1 MWVLH
6 LEWAEQFKSE
16 VTEFEGVVL
25 MDFWAERCGPCR
37 MLGPILEE
45 ISEEN
50 EGKAVKIIKVNVE
63 SPANGP
69 LAQSFQVSSIPAVFV
84 LKNGQVVKPIIGV
97 NPKNVYQWKIDAL
110 LADGGE

>member
-6 LEWAEQFKSE
+6 LEWVEQFKTE

-45 ISEEN
+45 LATAN
-50 EGKAVKIIKVNVE
+50 EGKAVKIIKVDVDNSE
-63 SPANGP
+63 NGP
-69 LAQSFQVSSIPAVFV
+69 LAQSFQVSSIPAVFMI
-84 LKNGQVVKPIIGV
+84 KNGEVVKPIIGV
-97 NPKNVYQWKIDAL
+97 NPQDVYQGEIDAL
-110 LADGGE
+110 LA

>member
-1 MWVLH
+1 MWVIH
-6 LEWAEQFKSE
+6 LEWVEQFKTE

-45 ISEEN
+45 LSTAN
-50 EGKAVKIIKVNVE
+50 EGKAVKIIKVNVD

-69 LAQSFQVSSIPAVFV
+69 LAQSFQVSSIPAVFMI
-84 LKNGQVVKPIIGV
+84 KNGEVVKPIIGV
-97 NPKNVYQWKIDAL
+97 NPQDVYQWEIDAL
-110 LADGGE
+110 LA

>member
-6 LEWAEQFKSE
+6 LEGVEQFKSE

-45 ISEEN
+45 LSTAN
-50 EGKAVKIIKVNVE
+50 EGKAVKIIKVNVD

-69 LAQSFQVSSIPAVFV
+69 LAQSFQVSSIPAVFMI
-84 LKNGQVVKPIIGV
+84 KNGEVVKPIIGV
-97 NPKNVYQWKIDAL
+97 NPQEMYQGEIDAL
-110 LADGGE
+110 IA